1 MRYAL
6 AHPAQAG
13 PAHMPLRTLVFVA
26 IALAVVAPAARAA
39 DIAIAK
45 RKDGT
50 TIYLTDDMPGACN
63 RLHFHGGARMQR
75 GKSVQRACWMFDWKK
90 RVFTVMPLTPR
101 KTSQSL
107 LGGMAQAL
115 GVEREAAWLEQRMGS
130 DTANKLSLPANAFKW
145 YGKAPGSGAGR

>member
-1 MRYAL
+1 M
-6 AHPAQAG
+6 H
-13 PAHMPLRTLVFVA
+13 LRTLVFVA
-26 IALAVVAPAARAA
+26 IALATIAPTLRAA
-39 DIAIAK
+39 DIASSK

-63 RLHFHGGARMQR
+63 RINFHGGARMQR
-75 GKSVQRACWMFDWKK
+75 GKAVQRACWMFDWKK
-90 RVFTVMPLTPR
+90 RVFTVMPMTPR
-101 KTSQSL
+101 KTSRSL

-145 YGKAPGSGAGR
+145 YGKAPGTGAGR